1 MVELW
6 NGSMVG
12 IRVLLRFLVG
22 ESPTLSGDDVSLGVE
37 ACANDS
43 W

>member
-1 MVELW
+1 MVEWYDVL
-6 NGSMVG
+6 G

-22 ESPTLSGDDVSLGVE
+22 ESPTLSRDDVSLGVE
-37 ACANDS
+37 ASANDS